1 MKTLYKKLKSI
12 DSQISEAK
20 ESLTN
25 IEGWAV
31 SEAEKNTNREKY
43 NHWLNELHE
52 SRLTVLFDLKS
63 IVEHEIHQYDD
74 RSGIQSA

>member
-12 DSQISEAK
+12 DSQIAEAK
-20 ESLTN
+20 ETLTN

-31 SEAEKNTNREKY
+31 SEAEKQLDREKY
-43 NHWLNELHE
+43 NHWLGELHE

-63 IVEHEIHQYDD
+63 IVENEIHQYKAD
-74 RSGIQSA
+74 AHAA